1 MDRWRLAV
9 FSWGPYSGNFMVRDT
24 LDSWPSSIDIP
35 MPLSPMTS
43 TSRDI
48 LVEKVLVEVP
58 STSGTVIEA
67 LMWLRL
73 GRLDPAH
80 VIVQDATHGLAAYV
94 HGMLH
99 RLEGDF
105 WNANYWFRRVRDQ
118 GLENRIRNVFRE
130 LRRSCPWDGDSENH
144 SFDPVKFTEACEGWW
159 SDRSARKND
168 RGAELQGIARVEWE
182 AVWENAL
189 NSVS

>member
-1 MDRWRLAV
+1 
-9 FSWGPYSGNFMVRDT
+9 MVRDT